1 MTWPC
6 QQDSITRLEVGG
18 RGFLFGDDKTSRKT
32 CYSPSLMLLL
42 IIYSRNSS
50 EFLQVKAKQRL
61 SSEVTNW
68 SLQKQIETQ
77 REGEKMLYY
86 YYSCRL
92 RFILADRS
100 VFWSPATIVFSPV
113 VSDLHFIKFTTGR
126 QEIFF
131 CGKNFEICRMQGSG
145 CKEH

>member
-1 MTWPC
+1 
-6 QQDSITRLEVGG
+6 
-18 RGFLFGDDKTSRKT
+18 
-32 CYSPSLMLLL
+32 MLLL

-77 REGEKMLYY
+77 REGEKMCIIIIPAGWDL
-86 YYSCRL
+86 S
-92 RFILADRS
+92 
-100 VFWSPATIVFSPV
+100 WQTSPCSV

-126 QEIFF
+126 QEIFSA
-131 CGKNFEICRMQGSG
+131 GKISKFAE
-145 CKEH
+145 CKVQIARSIRLIYRAPTECE